1 MIKIASIQDLDQ
13 LTILFDKYMVFYN
26 KPTDFERHKQFLKDR
41 IENKDCTVFIAIN
54 DEDNV
59 VGFALVY
66 STFSSVR
73 LSKILILNDLY
84 VNSDL
89 RNSGIGERLIEKV
102 VELAKE
108 TGADMVRLRTA
119 KTNTTAQG
127 LYQKMGF
134 VTDDVYLTCDLVV

>member
-59 VGFALVY
+59 VGFTLAY
-66 STFSSVR
+66 PTFSSVR

-89 RNSGIGERLIEKV
+89 RNSGIGEQLIKKV

-108 TGADMVRLRTA
+108 IGADMVRLRTA

-127 LYQKMGF
+127 LYQKIGF